1 MRALRVVARKG
12 GKMSEKNASA
22 SGAMPDPS
30 GRGAGEPG
38 VKPDAPKKDA
48 QGAGAGASRSWAS
61 RVIGFTG
68 SGRWLIYL
76 SMALSIASSV
86 CSFVPF
92 IAIYLVVK
100 DVIAIYP
107 DFAALDAARMTGFG
121 WMAIAGVV
129 GNIGLYLA
137 ALLCAH
143 TAAFDAEYNLKL
155 QITEHLA
162 RVPLGRFEALGSGRI
177 GKIMDESVGAIEG
190 FLAHTLPDTAA
201 AFTAP
206 VAIVALLFIFD
217 WRFGLAAVA
226 CVVAAFGVEATG
238 FSNKAITEKMQRH
251 LVNQE
256 RMTNATVEYV
266 RGMPVVKTFGQT
278 AESFGRLSEAVRTYT
293 DLALEVALFWQSLMP
308 AFTAIINN
316 AYLFVLPVGIVLGA
330 GLAGEDFRAFALDFI
345 FYLLFVPSIAGA
357 LNKMM
362 YISED
367 SMIITAQLSR
377 IDEVLGIPA
386 LPVPS
391 AGAARTP
398 VRYDV
403 ELDGVTFS
411 YGDAGPLALEDVNI
425 TVPAGTTCAIVG
437 PSGAGKSTVASL
449 VARFWDAGAGAVR
462 IGGIDVRDIE
472 PDELMGCMSLVFQDV
487 HLFRTSMLENIRMA
501 RPDATREEVVEAA
514 RAAQA
519 DAFISELPQGYD
531 TVFGAEGV
539 HLSGGEAQRV
549 SIARAILA
557 DHPIVLLDE
566 ATAFSDPENEHL
578 IQKAFERLMAGKT
591 VIMIAHRLSTV
602 VGADQ
607 IVVMDGG
614 RVVECGAHED
624 LIAAGGI
631 YAHMWE
637 RYAQALSWGIGAK
650 TVDDAGSADG
660 VEQAVGADDTDDAD
674 DFNDKEVA

>member
-1 MRALRVVARKG
+1 MAKRKG
-12 GKMSEKNASA
+12 
-22 SGAMPDPS
+22 D
-30 GRGAGEPG
+30 
-38 VKPDAPKKDA
+38 
-48 QGAGAGASRSWAS
+48 AGADQSWVA

-68 SGRWLIYL
+68 GGRWLIYL
-76 SMALSIASSV
+76 SMALSALSSA

-92 IAIYLVVK
+92 IAVYLVVA
-100 DVIAIYP
+100 DVIAVYP

-121 WMAIAGVV
+121 WMAIAGVA

-143 TAAFDAEYNLKL
+143 SAAFDAEYQLKL

-162 RVPLGRFEALGSGRI
+162 RIPLGRLESLGSGRVS
-177 GKIMDESVGAIEG
+177 KIMDESVGAIEG
-190 FLAHTLPDTAA
+190 FLAHSLPDTVA
-201 AFTAP
+201 AFVAP
-206 VAIVALLFIFD
+206 VAIVVLLFVFD

-226 CVVAAFGVEATG
+226 CVVVAFGVEASG
-238 FSNKAITEKMQRH
+238 MGNKAITEKMQRH
-251 LVNQE
+251 LINQE
-256 RMTNATVEYV
+256 LMANATVEYV

-278 AESFGRLSEAVRTYT
+278 AESFGRLSRAVRAYT
-293 DLALEVALFWQSLMP
+293 DLALDVALFWQGLMP

-330 GLAGEDFRAFALDFI
+330 GAATGADFRSFALDFI

-367 SMIITAQLSR
+367 SMIITSHLAR

-386 LPVPS
+386 LPVPERC
-391 AGAARTP
+391 AARVP
-398 VRYDV
+398 ERFDV
-403 ELDGVTFS
+403 ELDHVSFS
-411 YGDAGPLALEDVNI
+411 YGAGDGEGAPLALDDVSLA
-425 TVPAGTTCAIVG
+425 VPDGTTCAIVG

-449 VARFWDAGAGAVR
+449 VARFWDVDAGAVR
-462 IGGIDVRDIE
+462 IGGVDVRDMG
-472 PDELMGCMSLVFQDV
+472 PDDLMGCMSLVFQDV
-487 HLFRTSMLENIRMA
+487 HLFRTSLLENIRMA

-519 DAFISELPQGYD
+519 DGFIRALPQGYD
-531 TVFGAEGV
+531 TVYGSAGV

-557 DHPIVLLDE
+557 DRPIVVLDE

-578 IQKAFERLMAGKT
+578 IQLAFERLMAGKT

-607 IVVMDGG
+607 IAVVDGG
-614 RVVECGAHED
+614 RVAERGRHEE
-624 LIAAGGI
+624 LLAAGGT
-631 YAHMWE
+631 YARMWE
-637 RYAQALSWGIGAK
+637 RYAQALTWGIG
-650 TVDDAGSADG
+650 S
-660 VEQAVGADDTDDAD
+660 
-674 DFNDKEVA
+674 NDREVA

>member
-1 MRALRVVARKG
+1 MAKRK
-12 GKMSEKNASA
+12 E
-22 SGAMPDPS
+22 
-30 GRGAGEPG
+30 GAGKEE
-38 VKPDAPKKDA
+38 
-48 QGAGAGASRSWAS
+48 SWAA

-68 SGRWLIYL
+68 GGRWLIYL
-76 SMALSIASSV
+76 SMALSALSSA

-92 IAIYLVVK
+92 VAVYLVVA
-100 DVIAIYP
+100 DVVAVYP
-107 DFAALDAARMTGFG
+107 DFAALDAARVADFG
-121 WMAIAGVV
+121 WMALGGVA

-143 TAAFDAEYNLKL
+143 SAAFDAEYNLKL
-155 QITEHLA
+155 QIVEHLG
-162 RVPLGRFEALGSGRI
+162 RIPLGRLEALGTGRV
-177 GKIMDESVGAIEG
+177 GKVMDESVGAIEG
-190 FLAHTLPDTAA
+190 FLAHSLPDMAA

-206 VAIVALLFIFD
+206 VAIVVLLFVFD

-226 CVVAAFGVEATG
+226 CVVAAFGVEAAG
-238 FSNKAITEKMQRH
+238 FSNKAITDKMRRH

-278 AESFGRLSEAVRTYT
+278 AESFGRLSAAVRAYT
-293 DLALEVALFWQSLMP
+293 DLALDVALFWQSLMP

-316 AYLFVLPVGIVLGA
+316 AYLFVLPVGIALGA
-330 GLAGEDFRAFALDFI
+330 GLSGADFRPFALNFI

-367 SMIITAQLSR
+367 SMIISSHLSR

-386 LPVPS
+386 LPAPEP
-391 AGAARTP
+391 GAACVPERF
-398 VRYDV
+398 DV
-403 ELDGVTFS
+403 ELDGVSFS
-411 YGDAGPLALEDVNI
+411 YGAEGEKDAPLALDGVSLS
-425 TVPAGTTCAIVG
+425 VPEGTTCALVG

-449 VARFWDAGAGAVR
+449 VARFWDVSAGAVR
-462 IGGIDVRDIE
+462 IGGVDVRDID
-472 PDELMGCMSLVFQDV
+472 PDELMGCVSLVFQDV
-487 HLFRTSMLENIRMA
+487 HLFRASMLENIRMA

-519 DAFISELPQGYD
+519 DAFIRALPQGYD
-531 TVFGAEGV
+531 TVYGSEGV

-557 DHPIVLLDE
+557 ERPIVVLDE

-578 IQKAFERLMAGKT
+578 IQKAFERLMAGRT

-602 VGADQ
+602 AGADQ
-607 IVVMDGG
+607 IVVIDGG
-614 RVVECGAHED
+614 RVAERGRHED
-624 LIAAGGI
+624 LLAAHGT
-631 YAHMWE
+631 YARMWE
-637 RYAQALSWGIGAK
+637 RYTQALSWGIGSEAPN
-650 TVDDAGSADG
+650 GR
-660 VEQAVGADDTDDAD
+660 
-674 DFNDKEVA
+674 EVA

>member
-1 MRALRVVARKG
+1 MAKRK
-12 GKMSEKNASA
+12 E
-22 SGAMPDPS
+22 
-30 GRGAGEPG
+30 GAGKGE
-38 VKPDAPKKDA
+38 
-48 QGAGAGASRSWAS
+48 SWAA

-68 SGRWLIYL
+68 GGRWLIYL
-76 SMALSIASSV
+76 SMALSALSSA

-92 IAIYLVVK
+92 VAVYLVVA
-100 DVIAIYP
+100 DVVAVYP
-107 DFAALDAARMTGFG
+107 DFAALDAARMAGLG
-121 WMAIAGVV
+121 WMALGGVA

-143 TAAFDAEYNLKL
+143 SAAFDAEYNLKL
-155 QITEHLA
+155 QIVEHLG
-162 RVPLGRFEALGSGRI
+162 RIPLGRLEALGAGRV
-177 GKIMDESVGAIEG
+177 GKVMDESVGAIEG
-190 FLAHTLPDTAA
+190 FLAHSLPDMAA

-206 VAIVALLFIFD
+206 VAIVVLLFVFD

-226 CVVAAFGVEATG
+226 CVGAAFGVEAAG
-238 FSNKAITEKMQRH
+238 FSNKSITDKMRRH

-278 AESFGRLSEAVRTYT
+278 AESFGRLSAAVRAYT
-293 DLALEVALFWQSLMP
+293 DLALDVALFWQSLMP

-316 AYLFVLPVGIVLGA
+316 AYLFVLPVGIALGA
-330 GLAGEDFRAFALDFI
+330 GLSGVDFRPFALDFI

-367 SMIITAQLSR
+367 SMIISSHLSR

-386 LPVPS
+386 LPAPAPGSARVPE
-391 AGAARTP
+391 
-398 VRYDV
+398 RYDV
-403 ELDGVTFS
+403 ELDGVSFS
-411 YGDAGPLALEDVNI
+411 YGAEGEKDAPLALDGVSLS
-425 TVPAGTTCAIVG
+425 VPEGTTCALVG

-449 VARFWDAGAGAVR
+449 VARFWDVSAGAVR
-462 IGGIDVRDIE
+462 IGGVDVRDID
-472 PDELMGCMSLVFQDV
+472 PDELMGCVSLVFQDV
-487 HLFRTSMLENIRMA
+487 HLFRASMLENIRMA

-519 DAFISELPQGYD
+519 DAFIRALPQGYD
-531 TVFGAEGV
+531 TVYGSEGV

-557 DHPIVLLDE
+557 DRPIVVLDE

-578 IQKAFERLMAGKT
+578 IQKAFERLMAGRT

-602 VGADQ
+602 AGADQ
-607 IVVMDGG
+607 IVVIDGG
-614 RVVECGAHED
+614 RVAERGRHEGLLAACGT
-624 LIAAGGI
+624 
-631 YAHMWE
+631 YARMWE
-637 RYAQALSWGIGAK
+637 RYTQALSWGIGSEAPN
-650 TVDDAGSADG
+650 GR
-660 VEQAVGADDTDDAD
+660 
-674 DFNDKEVA
+674 EVA

>member
-1 MRALRVVARKG
+1 
-12 GKMSEKNASA
+12 MSRQKE
-22 SGAMPDPS
+22 
-30 GRGAGEPG
+30 RAGEEP
-38 VKPDAPKKDA
+38 
-48 QGAGAGASRSWAS
+48 SWTA

-68 SGRWLIYL
+68 GGRWLIYL
-76 SMALSIASSV
+76 SMALSVLSSV

-92 IAIYLVVK
+92 VAVYLVVA
-100 DVIAIYP
+100 DVIAVYP
-107 DFAALDAARMTGFG
+107 DFAALDAERMAGFG

-143 TAAFDAEYNLKL
+143 SAAFDAEYHLKL
-155 QITEHLA
+155 QISEHLA
-162 RVPLGRFEALGSGRI
+162 RVPLGRLESLGSGRV
-177 GKIMDESVGAIEG
+177 GKIMDESVDAIEG
-190 FLAHTLPDTAA
+190 FLAHALPDTAA

-206 VAIVALLFIFD
+206 VAIVVLLFVFD

-226 CVVAAFGVEATG
+226 CVVAAFAVEAAG
-238 FSNKAITEKMQRH
+238 FSNKAITDKMRQH

-256 RMTNATVEYV
+256 RMSNATVEYV
-266 RGMPVVKTFGQT
+266 RGMPVVKTFGRT
-278 AESFGRLSEAVRTYT
+278 AESFGRLSRAVRAYT

-316 AYLFVLPVGIVLGA
+316 AYLFILPVGILLGA
-330 GLAGEDFRAFALDFI
+330 GISGAEFRAFALDFI

-367 SMIITAQLSR
+367 SMIIMAQLAR
-377 IDEVLGIPA
+377 IDEVLGIEP
-386 LPVPS
+386 LPVPEPGSARVPERFDVEFDTVCFSYDTTGEKDGAS
-391 AGAARTP
+391 AG
-398 VRYDV
+398 
-403 ELDGVTFS
+403 S
-411 YGDAGPLALEDVNI
+411 LALDQVSLA
-425 TVPAGTTCAIVG
+425 VPAGTACAIVG

-449 VARFWDAGAGAVR
+449 VARFWDVSSGAVR
-462 IGGIDVRDIE
+462 IGGVDVRDID
-472 PDELMGCMSLVFQDV
+472 PDDLMGCMSLVFQEV
-487 HLFRTSMLENIRMA
+487 HLFRTSLLENIRMS

-519 DAFISELPQGYD
+519 DGFIRALPQGYD
-531 TVFGAEGV
+531 TVFGSAGV

-557 DHPIVLLDE
+557 DRPIVVLDE

-578 IQKAFERLMAGKT
+578 IQLAFERLMAGKT

-602 VGADQ
+602 TGADQ

-614 RVVECGAHED
+614 RVVERGRHEE
-624 LIAAGGI
+624 LLGAGGA
-631 YAHMWE
+631 YARMWD
-637 RYAQALSWGIGAK
+637 RYTQALSWGL
-650 TVDDAGSADG
+650 GSNAS
-660 VEQAVGADDTDDAD
+660 
-674 DFNDKEVA
+674 NDREVA

>member
-1 MRALRVVARKG
+1 
-12 GKMSEKNASA
+12 MSRQKE
-22 SGAMPDPS
+22 
-30 GRGAGEPG
+30 RAGEEP
-38 VKPDAPKKDA
+38 
-48 QGAGAGASRSWAS
+48 SWTA

-68 SGRWLIYL
+68 GGRWLIYL
-76 SMALSIASSV
+76 SMALSVLSSV

-92 IAIYLVVK
+92 VAVYLVVA
-100 DVIAIYP
+100 DVIAVYP
-107 DFAALDAARMTGFG
+107 DFAALDAARMAGFG

-143 TAAFDAEYNLKL
+143 SAAFDAEYHLKL
-155 QITEHLA
+155 QISEHLA
-162 RVPLGRFEALGSGRI
+162 RVPLGRLESLGSGRV

-190 FLAHTLPDTAA
+190 FLAHALPDTAA

-206 VAIVALLFIFD
+206 VAIVVLLFVFD

-226 CVVAAFGVEATG
+226 CVVAAFAVEAAG
-238 FSNKAITEKMQRH
+238 FSNKAITDKMRQH

-256 RMTNATVEYV
+256 RMSNATVEYV
-266 RGMPVVKTFGQT
+266 RGMPVVKTFGRT
-278 AESFGRLSEAVRTYT
+278 AESFGRLSRAVRAYT

-316 AYLFVLPVGIVLGA
+316 AYLFILPVGILLGA
-330 GLAGEDFRAFALDFI
+330 GLSGAEFRAFALDFI

-367 SMIITAQLSR
+367 SMIITAQLAR
-377 IDEVLGIPA
+377 IDEVLGIEP
-386 LPVPS
+386 LPVPEPGSARVPERFDVEFDTVCFSYDTTGEKDGAS
-391 AGAARTP
+391 AG
-398 VRYDV
+398 
-403 ELDGVTFS
+403 S
-411 YGDAGPLALEDVNI
+411 LALDQVSLA
-425 TVPAGTTCAIVG
+425 VPPGTACAIVG

-449 VARFWDAGAGAVR
+449 VARFWDVSSGAVR
-462 IGGIDVRDIE
+462 IGGVDVRDID
-472 PDELMGCMSLVFQDV
+472 PDDLMGCMSLVFQEV
-487 HLFRTSMLENIRMA
+487 HLFRTSLLENIRMA

-519 DAFISELPQGYD
+519 DGFIRALPQGYD
-531 TVFGAEGV
+531 TVFGSAGV

-557 DHPIVLLDE
+557 DRPIVVLDE

-578 IQKAFERLMAGKT
+578 IQLAFERLMAGKT

-602 VGADQ
+602 TGADQ

-614 RVVECGAHED
+614 RVVERGRHEE
-624 LIAAGGI
+624 LLGAGGA
-631 YAHMWE
+631 YARMWD
-637 RYAQALSWGIGAK
+637 RYTQALSWGL
-650 TVDDAGSADG
+650 GSNAS
-660 VEQAVGADDTDDAD
+660 
-674 DFNDKEVA
+674 NDREVA

>member
-1 MRALRVVARKG
+1 MAHRKEDAGKETSWVA
-12 GKMSEKNASA
+12 
-22 SGAMPDPS
+22 
-30 GRGAGEPG
+30 
-38 VKPDAPKKDA
+38 
-48 QGAGAGASRSWAS
+48 

-68 SGRWLIYL
+68 GGRWLIYL
-76 SMALSIASSV
+76 SMVLSALSSL

-92 IAIYLVVK
+92 IAVYLVVA
-100 DVIAIYP
+100 DVVAIYP
-107 DFAALDAARMTGFG
+107 DFAALDAARMAGFG

-143 TAAFDAEYNLKL
+143 SAAFDAEYNLKL
-155 QITEHLA
+155 QMAEHLA
-162 RVPLGRFEALGSGRI
+162 RIPLGRLEALGSGRV
-177 GKIMDESVGAIEG
+177 GKVMDESVGAIEG
-190 FLAHTLPDTAA
+190 FLAHSLPDTVA

-206 VAIVALLFIFD
+206 AAIAVLLFVFD

-226 CVVAAFGVEATG
+226 CVVAAFGVEAAG
-238 FSNKAITEKMQRH
+238 FSNKAVTEKMRRH

-256 RMTNATVEYV
+256 HMTNATVEYV

-278 AESFGRLSEAVRTYT
+278 AESFGRLSAAVRAYT
-293 DLALEVALFWQSLMP
+293 DLALDVALFWQSLMP

-316 AYLFVLPVGIVLGA
+316 AYLFILPVGIILGT
-330 GLAGEDFRAFALDFI
+330 GLSGSDFRAFALDFI

-367 SMIITAQLSR
+367 SMIIGAQLAR
-377 IDEVLGIPA
+377 IDELLGIDPLPA
-386 LPVPS
+386 PRPE
-391 AGAARTP
+391 A
-398 VRYDV
+398 VRAPERFDV
-403 ELDGVTFS
+403 ELDCVSFA
-411 YGDAGPLALEDVNI
+411 YGSGGEEDEGGGALALDRVSLA
-425 TVPAGTTCAIVG
+425 VPEGTTLAIVG

-449 VARFWDAGAGAVR
+449 VARFWDVDAGAVR
-462 IGGIDVRDIE
+462 IGGVDVRDMD
-472 PDELMGCMSLVFQDV
+472 PDDLMGCVSMVFQGV

-519 DAFISELPQGYD
+519 DGFIRALPQGYD
-531 TVFGAEGV
+531 TVYGSAGV

-557 DHPIVLLDE
+557 DRPIVVLDE

-578 IQKAFERLMAGKT
+578 IQRAFERLMAGKT

-607 IVVMDGG
+607 IAVIDGG
-614 RVVECGAHED
+614 RVVERGRHGE
-624 LIAAGGI
+624 LLAAGGA
-631 YAHMWE
+631 YARMWK
-637 RYAQALSWGIGAK
+637 RYTQALSWGIGSDVK
-650 TVDDAGSADG
+650 SEGLDAPCVSA
-660 VEQAVGADDTDDAD
+660 
-674 DFNDKEVA
+674 DKEVV

>member
-1 MRALRVVARKG
+1 
-12 GKMSEKNASA
+12 MSRQKE
-22 SGAMPDPS
+22 
-30 GRGAGEPG
+30 RAGEEP
-38 VKPDAPKKDA
+38 
-48 QGAGAGASRSWAS
+48 SWTA

-68 SGRWLIYL
+68 GGRWLIYL
-76 SMALSIASSV
+76 SMALSVLSSV

-92 IAIYLVVK
+92 VAVYLVVA
-100 DVIAIYP
+100 DVIVVYP
-107 DFAALDAARMTGFG
+107 DFAALDAARMAGFS

-143 TAAFDAEYNLKL
+143 SAAFDAEYHLKL
-155 QITEHLA
+155 QISEHLA
-162 RVPLGRFEALGSGRI
+162 RVPLGRLESLGSGRV

-190 FLAHTLPDTAA
+190 FLAHALPDTAA

-206 VAIVALLFIFD
+206 VAIVVLLFVFD

-226 CVVAAFGVEATG
+226 CVVAAFAVEAAG
-238 FSNKAITEKMQRH
+238 FSNKAITDKMRQH

-256 RMTNATVEYV
+256 RMSNATVEYV
-266 RGMPVVKTFGQT
+266 RGMPVVKTFGRT
-278 AESFGRLSEAVRTYT
+278 AESFGRLSRAVRAYT

-316 AYLFVLPVGIVLGA
+316 AYLFILPVGILLGA
-330 GLAGEDFRAFALDFI
+330 GISGAEFRAFALDFI

-367 SMIITAQLSR
+367 SMIITAQLAR
-377 IDEVLGIPA
+377 IDEVLGIEP
-386 LPVPS
+386 LPVPEPGS
-391 AGAARTP
+391 ARVP
-398 VRYDV
+398 ERFDV
-403 ELDGVTFS
+403 EFDTVCFTYDTPGEKDGASVGS
-411 YGDAGPLALEDVNI
+411 LALDQVSLG
-425 TVPAGTTCAIVG
+425 VPAGTACAIVG

-449 VARFWDAGAGAVR
+449 VARFWDVSSGAVR
-462 IGGIDVRDIE
+462 IGGVDVRDID
-472 PDELMGCMSLVFQDV
+472 PDDLMGCMSLVFQEV
-487 HLFRTSMLENIRMA
+487 HLFRTSLLENIRMA

-519 DAFISELPQGYD
+519 DGFIRALPQGYD
-531 TVFGAEGV
+531 TVFGSAGV

-557 DHPIVLLDE
+557 DRPIVVLDE

-578 IQKAFERLMAGKT
+578 IQLAFERLMAGKT

-602 VGADQ
+602 TGADQ

-614 RVVECGAHED
+614 RVVERGRHEE
-624 LIAAGGI
+624 LLGAGGA
-631 YAHMWE
+631 YARMWD
-637 RYAQALSWGIGAK
+637 RYTQALSWGL
-650 TVDDAGSADG
+650 GSNAS
-660 VEQAVGADDTDDAD
+660 
-674 DFNDKEVA
+674 NDREVA

>member
-1 MRALRVVARKG
+1 
-12 GKMSEKNASA
+12 MSRQKE
-22 SGAMPDPS
+22 
-30 GRGAGEPG
+30 RAGEEP
-38 VKPDAPKKDA
+38 
-48 QGAGAGASRSWAS
+48 SWTA

-68 SGRWLIYL
+68 GGRWLIYL
-76 SMALSIASSV
+76 SMALSVLSSV

-92 IAIYLVVK
+92 VAVYLVVA
-100 DVIAIYP
+100 DVIAVYP
-107 DFAALDAARMTGFG
+107 DFAALDAARMAGFG

-143 TAAFDAEYNLKL
+143 SAAFDAEYHLKL
-155 QITEHLA
+155 QISEHLA
-162 RVPLGRFEALGSGRI
+162 RVPLGRLESLGSGRV

-190 FLAHTLPDTAA
+190 FLAHALPDTAA

-206 VAIVALLFIFD
+206 VAIVVLLFVFD

-226 CVVAAFGVEATG
+226 CVVAAFAVEAAG
-238 FSNKAITEKMQRH
+238 FSNKAITDKMRQH

-256 RMTNATVEYV
+256 RMSNATVEYV
-266 RGMPVVKTFGQT
+266 RGMPVVKTFGRT
-278 AESFGRLSEAVRTYT
+278 AESFGRLSRAVRAYT

-316 AYLFVLPVGIVLGA
+316 AYLFILPVGILLGA
-330 GLAGEDFRAFALDFI
+330 GISGAEFRAFALDFI
-345 FYLLFVPSIAGA
+345 FYLFFVPSIAGA

-367 SMIITAQLSR
+367 SMIITAQLAR
-377 IDEVLGIPA
+377 IDEVLGIEP
-386 LPVPS
+386 LPVPEP
-391 AGAARTP
+391 GAAHVPERF
-398 VRYDV
+398 DV
-403 ELDGVTFS
+403 EFDTVCFTYDTPGEKDGASVGS
-411 YGDAGPLALEDVNI
+411 LALDQVSLA
-425 TVPAGTTCAIVG
+425 VPAGTVCAIVG

-449 VARFWDAGAGAVR
+449 VARFWDVSSGAVR
-462 IGGIDVRDIE
+462 IGGVDVRDID
-472 PDELMGCMSLVFQDV
+472 PDDLMGCMSLVFQEV
-487 HLFRTSMLENIRMA
+487 HLFRTSLLENIRMA

-519 DAFISELPQGYD
+519 DAFIRALPQGYD
-531 TVFGAEGV
+531 TVFGSAGV

-557 DHPIVLLDE
+557 DRPIVVLDE

-578 IQKAFERLMAGKT
+578 IQLAFERLMAGKT

-602 VGADQ
+602 TGADQ

-614 RVVECGAHED
+614 RVVERGRHEE
-624 LIAAGGI
+624 LLGAGGA
-631 YAHMWE
+631 YARMWD
-637 RYAQALSWGIGAK
+637 RYTQALSWGL
-650 TVDDAGSADG
+650 GSNAS
-660 VEQAVGADDTDDAD
+660 
-674 DFNDKEVA
+674 NDREVA

>member
-1 MRALRVVARKG
+1 MAKRK
-12 GKMSEKNASA
+12 E
-22 SGAMPDPS
+22 
-30 GRGAGEPG
+30 GAGREE
-38 VKPDAPKKDA
+38 
-48 QGAGAGASRSWAS
+48 SWAA

-68 SGRWLIYL
+68 GGRWLIYL
-76 SMALSIASSV
+76 SMALSALSSA

-92 IAIYLVVK
+92 VAVYLVVA
-100 DVIAIYP
+100 DVVAVYP
-107 DFAALDAARMTGFG
+107 DFAALDAARMADLG
-121 WMAIAGVV
+121 WMALGGVA

-143 TAAFDAEYNLKL
+143 SAAFDAEYNLKL
-155 QITEHLA
+155 QIVEHLG
-162 RVPLGRFEALGSGRI
+162 RIPLGRLEALGTGRVN
-177 GKIMDESVGAIEG
+177 KVMDESVGAIEG
-190 FLAHTLPDTAA
+190 FLAHSLPDTAA

-206 VAIVALLFIFD
+206 VAIVVLLFVFD

-226 CVVAAFGVEATG
+226 CVVAAFGVEAAG
-238 FSNKAITEKMQRH
+238 FSNKAITGKMRRH

-278 AESFGRLSEAVRTYT
+278 AESFGRLSAAVRAYT
-293 DLALEVALFWQSLMP
+293 DLALDVALFWQSLMP

-316 AYLFVLPVGIVLGA
+316 AYLFVLPVGIALGA
-330 GLAGEDFRAFALDFI
+330 GLSGAEFRPFALDFI

-367 SMIITAQLSR
+367 SMIIASHLAR

-386 LPVPS
+386 LSVPS
-391 AGAARTP
+391 PAAARVP
-398 VRYDV
+398 ERFDV
-403 ELDGVTFS
+403 VLDDVSFSYGAEGEKDAPLALDGVS
-411 YGDAGPLALEDVNI
+411 LS
-425 TVPAGTTCAIVG
+425 VPEGTTCALVG

-449 VARFWDAGAGAVR
+449 VARFWDVSAGAVR
-462 IGGIDVRDIE
+462 IGGVDVRDID
-472 PDELMGCMSLVFQDV
+472 PDELMGCVSLVFQDV
-487 HLFRTSMLENIRMA
+487 HLFRASMLENIRMA

-519 DAFISELPQGYD
+519 DAFIRALPQGYD
-531 TVFGAEGV
+531 TVYGSEGV

-557 DHPIVLLDE
+557 DRPVVVLDE

-578 IQKAFERLMAGKT
+578 IQKAFERLMAGRT

-602 VGADQ
+602 AGADQ
-607 IVVMDGG
+607 IVVIDGG
-614 RVVECGAHED
+614 RVAERGRHED
-624 LIAAGGI
+624 LLAARGT
-631 YAHMWE
+631 YARMWE
-637 RYAQALSWGIGAK
+637 RYTQALSWGIGSEAPN
-650 TVDDAGSADG
+650 GR
-660 VEQAVGADDTDDAD
+660 
-674 DFNDKEVA
+674 EVA